1 MADIRIPITL
11 TGDDFVAAH
20 RLWVRQSRWATWSTV
35 AIGVLV
41 LSGSV
46 WLLAADSAN
55 RDSVLA
61 AYLGMGTVAGL
72 AILRL
77 VVVPSA
83 SRLQFARQKAAH
95 VPHEYLFSET
105 GVVQTSE
112 LGEARLTWQY
122 LKKWRE
128 GEETIL
134 LYEFGPMFR
143 ILPKRCL
150 APEIQSRL
158 RELLERHLGHAA

>member
-1 MADIRIPITL
+1 MADIRIPVTL
-11 TGDDFVAAH
+11 TGEDFVAAH
-20 RLWVRQSRWATWSTV
+20 RLWVRRSRWATWSTV
-35 AIGVLV
+35 AIGSLV
-41 LSGSV
+41 SCGSIL
-46 WLLAADSAN
+46 LLAANSAN

-61 AYLGMGTVAGL
+61 AYLGLGTVAGL
-72 AILRL
+72 AVLRF
-77 VVVPSA
+77 VVVPVA
-83 SRLQFARQKAAH
+83 SRRQFARQKSAQ

-112 LGEARLTWQY
+112 LGEARLTWNY

-128 GEETIL
+128 GTETIL

-150 APEIQSRL
+150 SPENQVQL
-158 RELLERHLGHAA
+158 RELLGRHLGHAA